1 MKKRENMNKILD
13 GLFIGNIRDSRNFEQ
28 LKANSITHMVS
39 IHDDTALGSRIE
51 GIKYLLIGITDSPH
65 QNIIKFIPKCNDFI
79 HSARLAGGNVL
90 IHCLAGMSRSVSIVA
105 GYLISVTSI
114 TINEALDAIRSV
126 RSISAPNPGFY
137 RQLLDFEI
145 YRLNDERSRLSTSL
159 ALLQS
164 SSSSTP
170 TTTASTSTSISTPMM
185 TILEANLL
193 DLRQKDEKEVN
204 YKFIRLLMIS
214 IVHRIIIIDS
224 RL

>member
-51 GIKYLLIGITDSPH
+51 
-65 QNIIKFIPKCNDFI
+65 CNDFI

-193 DLRQKDEKEVN
+193 DLRQKDEKE
-204 YKFIRLLMIS
+204 IRKLLTRPS
-214 IVHRIIIIDS
+214 EK
-224 RL
+224 